1 MRGVCKNNKQVAI
14 CSTNVANVTS
24 ISVLM
29 TLNRSVITGGVKVL
43 SVLQTPAG
51 ASVYARAKELW
62 DFASQQEF
70 ISSVAG
76 RSLLL
81 TTL

>member
-1 MRGVCKNNKQVAI
+1 MWLT
-14 CSTNVANVTS
+14 SNVTS

-29 TLNRSVITGGVKVL
+29 TLNRSVSAGGVKVL
-43 SVLQTPAG
+43 SVLQTPAR
-51 ASVYARAKELW
+51 ASVYAHAKELW